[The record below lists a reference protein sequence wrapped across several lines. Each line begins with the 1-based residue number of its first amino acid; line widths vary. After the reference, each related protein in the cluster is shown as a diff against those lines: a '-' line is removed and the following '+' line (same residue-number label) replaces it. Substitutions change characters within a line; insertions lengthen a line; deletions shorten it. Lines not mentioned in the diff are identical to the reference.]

1 MRYDSNTATKETY
14 KPDAA
19 ILQVGWRNAFHQAGR
34 AAAIHLA
41 NRQKGLP
48 DVYFQVVLSL
58 KERENPSPKRTAALT
73 YQYNAQLEGGRLIQE
88 LPLSIDDIVRN
99 LSAHGQAA
107 FRLALEADVINLLAG
122 PLAEAKYVALCEDKV
137 FNANLVYLNTL
148 NFYGGSEAMALM
160 AQYLDFLASSL
171 EAQNKKQADLF
182 LAAFDFI
189 NQASHWRTI
198 TDLASYICNQSHAV
212 IPCGELISYLDSL
225 TIAANNH

>member
-1 MRYDSNTATKETY
+1 M
-14 KPDAA
+14 
-19 ILQVGWRNAFHQAGR
+19 
-34 AAAIHLA
+34 
-41 NRQKGLP
+41 
-48 DVYFQVVLSL
+48 VLSL
-58 KERENPSPKRTAALT
+58 KETENLSPKRTAALT
-73 YQYNAQLEGGRLIQE
+73 YQYNAQLEAGRLIQD